1 MFSTI
6 TSGILSRLAWQKR
19 SHSSATLSS
28 LQEAI
33 AMVEF
38 TPDGH
43 ILTANTLF
51 LERMGYTL
59 AEIVGQHHSLFCTPD
74 MVQSPQ
80 YREFW
85 QRLNRGE
92 GFSDKFLR
100 VAKHSRPI
108 WLEANYVPV
117 QDRHGRVIKIVKL
130 ASDITARIMDAQEQR
145 AMTAAIERSMAVI
158 AFNLKGEV
166 LMANDNFFNTMGYRA
181 DEIIGRHH
189 SLFCPPEMR
198 TSEAYGRFWHKLNQG
213 EYISG
218 QFERVN
224 KQGNTVW
231 LRATYNPVFNSAGEL
246 YKVVKFATDVTAQ
259 VEKNQL
265 EREAA
270 QQAWQTALHTSE
282 STQQGAA
289 VIENSVQNINAL
301 ASELHGISGDIND
314 LSDSSDRIGAIVES
328 IRRIADQTNLLALNA
343 AVEAARAGQHGRSF
357 AVVASEVRTLAA
369 NINRATSEIE
379 NRVRH
384 NHLLADKAQKGI
396 ASNLKRADQGVVLA
410 QQAGGVI
417 AEIRGSSS
425 EVVRAISHVA
435 DALKAPQ

>member
-1 MFSTI
+1 
-6 TSGILSRLAWQKR
+6 
-19 SHSSATLSS
+19 
-28 LQEAI
+28 
-33 AMVEF
+33 MVEF

-80 YREFW
+80 SREFW

-130 ASDITARIMDAQEQR
+130 ASDITAHIMDAQEQR
-145 AMTAAIERSMAVI
+145 AMTTAIERSMAVI

-198 TSEAYGRFWHKLNQG
+198 TSEAYRRFWHKLNQG

-301 ASELHGISGDIND
+301 ASELHGISSDIND

-435 DALKAPQ
+435 DTLKAPQ

>member
-59 AEIVGQHHSLFCTPD
+59 AEIVGQHHSLFCT
-74 MVQSPQ
+74 
-80 YREFW
+80 
-85 QRLNRGE
+85 
-92 GFSDKFLR
+92 
-100 VAKHSRPI
+100 
-108 WLEANYVPV
+108 

-145 AMTAAIERSMAVI
+145 AMTTAIERSMAVI

-198 TSEAYGRFWHKLNQG
+198 TSEAYRRFWHKLNQG

-435 DALKAPQ
+435 DTLKAPQ

>member
-1 MFSTI
+1 
-6 TSGILSRLAWQKR
+6 
-19 SHSSATLSS
+19 
-28 LQEAI
+28 
-33 AMVEF
+33 
-38 TPDGH
+38 
-43 ILTANTLF
+43 
-51 LERMGYTL
+51 
-59 AEIVGQHHSLFCTPD
+59 
-74 MVQSPQ
+74 
-80 YREFW
+80 
-85 QRLNRGE
+85 
-92 GFSDKFLR
+92 
-100 VAKHSRPI
+100 
-108 WLEANYVPV
+108 
-117 QDRHGRVIKIVKL
+117 
-130 ASDITARIMDAQEQR
+130 
-145 AMTAAIERSMAVI
+145 MTTAIERSMAVI

-198 TSEAYGRFWHKLNQG
+198 TSEAYRRFWHKLNQG

-435 DALKAPQ
+435 DTLKAPQ

>member
-1 MFSTI
+1 
-6 TSGILSRLAWQKR
+6 
-19 SHSSATLSS
+19 
-28 LQEAI
+28 
-33 AMVEF
+33 MVEF

-43 ILTANTLF
+43 ILTANALF

-145 AMTAAIERSMAVI
+145 AMTTAIERSMAVI

-198 TSEAYGRFWHKLNQG
+198 TSEAYRRFWHKLNQG

-218 QFERVN
+218 QFERVD

-259 VEKNQL
+259 VEK
-265 EREAA
+265 
-270 QQAWQTALHTSE
+270 TSW
-282 STQQGAA
+282 SAKQ
-289 VIENSVQNINAL
+289 
-301 ASELHGISGDIND
+301 
-314 LSDSSDRIGAIVES
+314 
-328 IRRIADQTNLLALNA
+328 
-343 AVEAARAGQHGRSF
+343 RSRPGKPRCIP
-357 AVVASEVRTLAA
+357 AKAH
-369 NINRATSEIE
+369 
-379 NRVRH
+379 NRVR
-384 NHLLADKAQKGI
+384 
-396 ASNLKRADQGVVLA
+396 R
-410 QQAGGVI
+410 
-417 AEIRGSSS
+417 
-425 EVVRAISHVA
+425 
-435 DALKAPQ
+435 